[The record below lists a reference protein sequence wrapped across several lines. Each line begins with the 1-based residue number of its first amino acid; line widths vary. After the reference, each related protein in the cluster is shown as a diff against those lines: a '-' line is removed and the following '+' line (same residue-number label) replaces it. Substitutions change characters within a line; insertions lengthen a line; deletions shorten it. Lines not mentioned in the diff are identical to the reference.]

1 MKNFER
7 LEQLKALGPVQQV
20 ALCQAILG
28 RLTAEPGSIDAA
40 AETLDPAIRDDPAFL
55 SLVAEARADP
65 AVTLDVNASSELA
78 KTFLFALAADEYFS
92 SIVETELAAF
102 RDEKQAVD
110 PVIALG
116 LAVSMIIIAATT
128 RFEYRRGGLTISKE
142 VATPELVKNA
152 MVMVGHTKGS

>member
-1 MKNFER
+1 MEDSER
-7 LEQLKALGPVQQV
+7 LKQLAALSPIQQV

-65 AVTLDVNASSELA
+65 AVGLDVTASSELA
-78 KTFLFALAADEYFS
+78 KTFLFAIAADNDFS
-92 SIVETELAAF
+92 SIVETELAEF
-102 RDEKQAVD
+102 RDEKQFVV
-110 PVIALG
+110 PILALG

-128 RFEYRRGGLTISKE
+128 RFEYRGGGFTISKE

-152 MVMVGHTKGS
+152 MLMVGQAKGS